1 VSNAWHAVLVRGA
14 VVVRQVN
21 KLKGQQHQLQ
31 WKEQP
36 DFVRMAAKL
45 NAIII
50 PFAAVGGK
58 SSQASP
64 ACCLLCIFGALL
76 VQQASHSH
84 YEGV

>member
-1 VSNAWHAVLVRGA
+1 M
-14 VVVRQVN
+14 RQVN
-21 KLKGQQHQLQ
+21 KLKGQQYQLQ

-58 SSQASP
+58 SSQASQP
-64 ACCLLCIFGALL
+64 AVFFAYL
-76 VQQASHSH
+76 VLYSWSRQATQ
-84 YEGV
+84 GGM